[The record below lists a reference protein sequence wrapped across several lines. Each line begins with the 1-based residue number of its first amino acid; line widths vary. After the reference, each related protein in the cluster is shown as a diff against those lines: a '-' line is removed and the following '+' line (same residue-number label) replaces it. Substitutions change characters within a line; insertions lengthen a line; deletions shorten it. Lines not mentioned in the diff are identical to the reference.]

1 MHIHIHVQM
10 YMHVAKVNGEYVLA
24 ALETVLNPYTDQTP
38 SLPTD

>member
-10 YMHVAKVNGEYVLA
+10 YMHVAGEYVLA

-38 SLPTD
+38 SLPAD